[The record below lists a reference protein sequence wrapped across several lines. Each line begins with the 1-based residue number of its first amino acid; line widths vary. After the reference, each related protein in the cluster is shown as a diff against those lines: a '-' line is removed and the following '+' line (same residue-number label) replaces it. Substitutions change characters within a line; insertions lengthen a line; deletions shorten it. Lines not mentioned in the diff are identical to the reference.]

1 MKKVK
6 LSFNFLSAAGKA
18 FSTFAV
24 LFTPKIALVPVAIRV
39 PFSSRR

>member
-6 LSFNFLSAAGKA
+6 LPFNFLSAADKA
-18 FSTFAV
+18 FSIIAV
-24 LFTPKIALVPVAIRV
+24 LFAVKIATIPVAIRV